1 MRARLLGLMWLLA
14 AGALP
19 AQSIYETRDASGTRV
34 FTDRPSPG
42 ARPVDLKPL
51 NIIDPVPLSPAAPA
65 QPEAPPVAAPAYY
78 RFRIVFPEADGTVG
92 INMATF
98 EVRVAI
104 EPPLRIADGHA
115 FVFRMNGRTIPGR
128 FTATEN
134 MVPPEFFG
142 DTLPAG
148 SQQNVIEAS
157 VIDAQGTILMRAAP
171 VTFQTRFFN
180 RLQRPRQ
187 PPGAEAVPLPVPPVT
202 GGGRPPR
209 PPPPLRPM
217 EEPWG
222 PKR

>member
-1 MRARLLGLMWLLA
+1 MNAWLLGLVSLLA
-14 AGALP
+14 ASGLP
-19 AQSIYETRDASGTRV
+19 AQTIYESRDASGTRV
-34 FTDRPSPG
+34 FTDRPSAG
-42 ARPVDLKPL
+42 AKPVELKPL
-51 NIIDPVPLSPAAPA
+51 NIVEPVPLSPASPA
-65 QPEAPPVAAPAYY
+65 QPDPPPSAAPGY
-78 RFRIVFPEADGTVG
+78 RRFGIVFPEADGTVG

-98 EVRVAI
+98 EVRV
-104 EPPLRIADGHA
+104 
-115 FVFRMNGRTIPGR
+115 NGRNIPGR

-157 VIDAQGTILMRAAP
+157 VIDGQGNVVMRAAP
-171 VTFQTRFFN
+171 VSFQTRFFN

-187 PPGAEAVPLPVPPVT
+187 PPGAVPVPLPAPPAA
-202 GGGRPPR
+202 GMGRPGPM
-209 PPPPLRPM
+209 PPPLRPM

>member
-1 MRARLLGLMWLLA
+1 MNAWLLGLVSLLA
-14 AGALP
+14 ASGLP
-19 AQSIYETRDASGTRV
+19 AQTIYESRDASGTRV
-34 FTDRPSPG
+34 FTDRPSAG
-42 ARPVDLKPL
+42 AKPVELKPL
-51 NIIDPVPLSPAAPA
+51 NIVEPVPLSPASPA
-65 QPEAPPVAAPAYY
+65 QPDPPPSAAPGY
-78 RFRIVFPEADGTVG
+78 RRFGIVFPEADGTVG

-104 EPPLRIADGHA
+104 DPPLRIADGHA
-115 FVFRMNGRTIPGR
+115 FVFRMNGRNIPGR

-157 VIDAQGTILMRAAP
+157 VIDGQGNVVMRAAP
-171 VTFQTRFFN
+171 VSFQTRFVN